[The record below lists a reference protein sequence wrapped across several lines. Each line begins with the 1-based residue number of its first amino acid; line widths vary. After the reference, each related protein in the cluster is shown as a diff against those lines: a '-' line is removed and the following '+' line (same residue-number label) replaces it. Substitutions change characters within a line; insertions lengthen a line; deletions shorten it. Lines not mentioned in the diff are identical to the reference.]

1 MKKLRSAIILC
12 GGKGTR
18 LGAISKNSKTLIKIH
33 QRVLWYIIV
42 LSKIS
47 LIILFFR

>member
-18 LGAISKNSKTLIKIH
+18 LGAISKKFQKPYQNTSK
-33 QRVLWYIIV
+33 RSFVVYY
-42 LSKIS
+42 
-47 LIILFFR
+47 